1 MKTLKKN
8 SENIFFGALFL
19 IATILYGIKVIDV
32 TLLLGLLGSIA
43 TIYFGVLKLKIE
55 NDILFKELFE
65 AFNKRYDTNLN
76 DLINKL
82 KTDTQ
87 KKLSQDDINI
97 IIDYFNL
104 CAEEFLWNKKRRIP
118 DDVWKAWKAG
128 ILENL
133 KVKQVKEVYD
143 FETSTERG
151 KISYYGLVDELKK

>member
-1 MKTLKKN
+1 MKILRKI
-8 SENIFFGALFL
+8 SENIIFGVLFL
-19 IATILYGIKVIDV
+19 IVAILYGTKVINE

-55 NDILFKELFE
+55 NDILFKDLFE
-65 AFNKRYDTNLN
+65 KFNERYNDDLN

-82 KTDTQ
+82 KSNPLKELTE
-87 KKLSQDDINI
+87 DDRNI

-104 CAEEFLWNKKRRIP
+104 CAEEFLWHKKKRIP
-118 DDVWKAWKAG
+118 NDVWKAWKAG

-133 KVKQVKEVYD
+133 EVKQVKEVYN

-151 KISYYGLVDELKK
+151 KVSYYGLVDELKK